1 MMFWN
6 PAYVHLSKKAHC
18 TVLISI
24 GVPNDKMYTVNWQA
38 LFTPDPAGIFYNDVP
53 GPCKIRDFLIVFSE
67 TPFPLTGA
75 GPAEQQIHFPDPEPA
90 RHCRRPRFPH
100 NGTGRCRWNITYTR
114 FVHFLHWRHFMTDLD
129 ISAES
134 QVPDV
139 KLFPWWLLLLWGI
152 LTIIIGLM
160 FLLSPAVTTVLF
172 ITFLGAY
179 WLVGGLFMIGR
190 LFVDRTN
197 LGLKVLL
204 AVINIFAGTLILL
217 HPFFSTIF
225 ALAFLILFLG
235 FWALFIGAVH
245 LYHGFTAK
253 DAGNSVLGVISIVF
267 GILLL
272 ANSYIA
278 LVLLPFNAGGFCMI
292 SGLTTLYVSYI
303 AKTA

>member
-1 MMFWN
+1 M
-6 PAYVHLSKKAHC
+6 
-18 TVLISI
+18 TE
-24 GVPNDKMYTVNWQA
+24 
-38 LFTPDPAGIFYNDVP
+38 PD
-53 GPCKIRDFLIVFSE
+53 
-67 TPFPLTGA
+67 TT
-75 GPAEQQIHFPDPEPA
+75 
-90 RHCRRPRFPH
+90 
-100 NGTGRCRWNITYTR
+100 
-114 FVHFLHWRHFMTDLD
+114 
-129 ISAES
+129 AES

-160 FLLSPAVTTVLF
+160 FLLSPAVTTILF
-172 ITFLGAY
+172 ITFIGAY
-179 WLVGGLFMIGR
+179 WLVGGLFMIGS

-225 ALAFLILFLG
+225 ALEFLILFLG

-253 DAGNSVLGVISIVF
+253 DAGNGVLGVISIVF

-272 ANSYIA
+272 ANSFIA
-278 LVLLPFNAGGFCMI
+278 AVLLPFIAGGFCMI